1 MCAWMHLG
9 VYEYRFTQLYV
20 PSLPFLS
27 LWQLIPQIAPYPFT
41 LFERLLAIF
50 IFDKA
55 RPTALLCIAD
65 SGVLK

>member
-1 MCAWMHLG
+1 MHSD
-9 VYEYRFTQLYV
+9 VYEYRFIHLYV

-27 LWQLIPQIAPYPFT
+27 LWQLILQIAPYPFT
-41 LFERLLAIF
+41 LLKRLLAIF